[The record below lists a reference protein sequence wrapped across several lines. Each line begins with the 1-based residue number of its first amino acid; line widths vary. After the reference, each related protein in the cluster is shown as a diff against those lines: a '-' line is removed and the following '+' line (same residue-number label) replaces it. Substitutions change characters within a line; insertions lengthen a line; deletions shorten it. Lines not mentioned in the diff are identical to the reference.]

1 MTRKILAI
9 AGSPTHPSRT
19 YELLEQAAKRLRA
32 VGFEV
37 DIVSARD
44 IPAEDLVFGK
54 WDSSALEPIKT
65 MLAAADGV
73 IISTPIY
80 KASYTGL
87 LKSFLDLLP
96 QKALYGKVVL
106 PLATAGTIAHL
117 LAIEY
122 SLKPV
127 LAELGA
133 RHINSTVYV
142 VDKQM
147 QRQED
152 GSFLLDEEIE
162 QRLNDSVQELIE
174 AVSAHHQ

>member
-1 MTRKILAI
+1 
-9 AGSPTHPSRT
+9 
-19 YELLEQAAKRLRA
+19 

-44 IPAEDLVFGK
+44 VPPEDLVFGRY
-54 WDSSALEPIKT
+54 DSPALEPIKAL
-65 MLAAADGV
+65 LAAADGV

-87 LKSFLDLLP
+87 LKSFLDLMP
-96 QKALYGKVVL
+96 QKALFGKVVL
-106 PLATAGTIAHL
+106 PLATAGTISHL

-142 VDKQM
+142 VDKQI

-152 GSFLLDEEIE
+152 GSFVLDEEIE
-162 QRLNDSVQELIE
+162 QRLNESVQELID
-174 AVSAHHQ
+174 AINAHHQK

>member
-1 MTRKILAI
+1 MTKILAI

-19 YELLEQAAKRLRA
+19 YELLEQAAKRLTA
-32 VGFEV
+32 AGFDV

-44 IPAEDLVFGK
+44 VPAEDLVFGK
-54 WDSSALEPIKT
+54 WDSPALEPIKA

-87 LKSFLDLLP
+87 LKAFLDLWP
-96 QKALYGKVVL
+96 QKALAGKVVL

-133 RHINSTVYV
+133 RHINSTVYA
-142 VDKQM
+142 VDKQI

-152 GSFLLDEEIE
+152 GSFVLDEEIE
-162 QRLNDSVQELIE
+162 QRLNDSVGEMIDGLKL
-174 AVSAHHQ
+174 SRNS